1 MSPRIP
7 GGGFKRKL
15 ISLARDLARKPRDV
29 EHAIVVFEDGW
40 VSPIISQ
47 GLKYGTF
54 IPLRNSI
61 HGYAIAVLHTHPV
74 PRTAPSIA
82 DLNLLFSM
90 SMFNT
95 PVYLGTIYR
104 GDDEV
109 TLTLYIANRR
119 INPVEARAILSE
131 SYVYEVLNIEGGFKE
146 DLSDKQIYEQQILL
160 QKFGISIE
168 RYRFKL

>member
-74 PRTAPSIA
+74 PRTCLLYTSPSPR
-82 DLNLLFSM
+82 D
-90 SMFNT
+90 
-95 PVYLGTIYR
+95 R
-104 GDDEV
+104 
-109 TLTLYIANRR
+109 
-119 INPVEARAILSE
+119 
-131 SYVYEVLNIEGGFKE
+131 
-146 DLSDKQIYEQQILL
+146 
-160 QKFGISIE
+160 QKS
-168 RYRFKL
+168 RMPSSA